1 MRAGPRRAAW
11 PLLLLAAPLPG
22 CAGSETQSVLE
33 PLGPEAALL
42 ANLSWL
48 LFAGGGLIFLV
59 TMACAALAVWGG
71 EAQRRT
77 LGSRR
82 LIVAGGIVFPVVVL
96 TVLLLETLSLSRT
109 LGARSPDGGEPLRIE
124 VVGRQFW
131 WDVRYPG
138 ASPDDAVATAN
149 EIHIPVGREVELRVS
164 AGDVYHSL
172 WIPSLQ
178 GKIDMV
184 PGRVNTLRLR
194 AGEPGVAR
202 GQCTEFCGA
211 QHALM
216 AFWVVA
222 ETPEDH
228 ARWLERQRLPAGEPA
243 DEFLALGRRVF
254 GTAGCGTCHAVRGT
268 EWDGRIGPDL
278 TRVGGR
284 LSLAAGALDNHRG
297 TLGGWIAGVQDLKP
311 GANMPSYNTVLDGP
325 ELRAVSA
332 WLESLK

>member
-1 MRAGPRRAAW
+1 MRARVVPI
-11 PLLLLAAPLPG
+11 LLAGAAALAG
-22 CAGSETQSVLE
+22 CSGSEAQSVLE
-33 PLGPEAALL
+33 PLGPDAALL
-42 ANLSWL
+42 ADLSWL
-48 LFAGGGLIFLV
+48 LFAGGGLIFLL
-59 TMACAALAVWGG
+59 TMAFAAVAVWGG
-71 EAQRRT
+71 EAQRRG

-82 LIVAGGIVFPVVVL
+82 LILAGGVAFPVAVL
-96 TVLLLETLSLSRT
+96 TALLVETLGVARA
-109 LGARSPDGGEPLRIE
+109 LGARAPGGGEPLRID

-138 ASPDDAVATAN
+138 QGVATAN
-149 EIHIPVGREVELRVS
+149 EIHIPAGREVELRVS

-194 AGEPGVAR
+194 AGQPGVVR
-202 GQCTEFCGA
+202 GQCTEFCGT

-222 ETPEDH
+222 EPSEGFE
-228 ARWLERQRLPAGEPA
+228 RWLERQRAPVEEPA
-243 DEFLALGRRVF
+243 DEFLALGKRVF
-254 GTAGCGTCHAVRGT
+254 GAAGCGACHAVRGT

-297 TLGGWIAGVQDLKP
+297 TLGGWIAGVQTLKP
-311 GANMPSYNTVLDGP
+311 GANMPSYNTVLDGK

>member
-1 MRAGPRRAAW
+1 MRGRLV
-11 PLLLLAAPLPG
+11 PLLLVGMVTLAG
-22 CAGSETQSVLE
+22 CSGSEVQSVLE
-33 PLGPEAALL
+33 PIGPDAARL
-42 ANLSWL
+42 ADLTWL
-48 LFAGGGLIFLV
+48 LIVGGGFIFLL
-59 TMACAALAVWGG
+59 TMAIATVAVWGSDT
-71 EAQRRT
+71 QRGA

-82 LIVAGGIVFPVVVL
+82 VILAGGVAFPVVVL
-96 TVLLLETLSLSRT
+96 TALLVQTLRVTHALD
-109 LGARSPDGGEPLRIE
+109 ARPPGGGEPLRIE

-131 WDVRYPG
+131 WEVRYPDL
-138 ASPDDAVATAN
+138 APDGGVATAN
-149 EIHIPVGREVELRVS
+149 EIRIPVGREVELRVS

-194 AGEPGVAR
+194 AAEPGAVR

-222 ETPEDH
+222 EAPEDH
-228 ARWLERQRLPAGEPA
+228 ERWLARQRAPVEEEPA
-243 DEFLALGRRVF
+243 DGFLAMGKRVF
-254 GTAGCGTCHAVRGT
+254 GAAGCGTCHAVRGT
-268 EWDGRIGPDL
+268 GWDGRIGPDL

>member
-1 MRAGPRRAAW
+1 MRRRWRSSVPAAAALAG
-11 PLLLLAAPLPG
+11 
-22 CAGSETQSVLE
+22 CSGSEVQSVLE
-33 PLGPEAALL
+33 PLGPDAALL

-48 LFAGGGLIFLV
+48 LFAGGGLIFLL
-59 TMACAALAVWGG
+59 TMVFAAIGVWGG
-71 EAQRRT
+71 EARRKA

-82 LIVAGGIVFPVVVL
+82 FILAGGVAFPVVVL
-96 TVLLLETLSLSRT
+96 TALLVQT
-109 LGARSPDGGEPLRIE
+109 LGVPHALDVRAPGGGEPLRIE

-131 WDVRYPG
+131 WEVRYPG
-138 ASPDDAVATAN
+138 APPESGAVTAN

-194 AGEPGVAR
+194 AGEPGVVR
-202 GQCTEFCGA
+202 GQCTEFCGT

-216 AFWVVA
+216 ALWVVS
-222 ETPEDH
+222 ETPGDFE
-228 ARWLERQRLPAGEPA
+228 RWLERQRAPVEEPA
-243 DEFLALGRRVF
+243 DEFLALGKRVF
-254 GTAGCGTCHAVRGT
+254 GAAGCGVCHAVRGT
-268 EWDGRIGPDL
+268 GWDGRIGPDL

-284 LSLAAGALDNHRG
+284 LSLAAAALDNHRG
-297 TLGGWIAGVQDLKP
+297 TLGGWIAGVQTLKP
-311 GANMPSYNTVLDGP
+311 GANMPSYNTVLDGT